1 MDETTRMQSSDSIA
15 KFAEAFAAAQGE
27 MKNPTKDNTADA
39 GKYKYSYADLAA
51 VYDACKGP
59 LTKNGIS
66 ILQSPSTN
74 QAGVSVTTMLIHSS
88 GEWVSSTLTIGCNK
102 NDAQGIGSAISYARR
117 YSLSAMVGLA
127 PEDDDDANAAVGK
140 PAAIENRR
148 KPPQETPKTPPKQS
162 AGSGVG
168 KLKADMQ
175 KAGCK
180 TIPDGELLVRWLSNF
195 AQGEEPKF
203 AAIDDYKG
211 KEPESMQLLVYIQ
224 RATEAGNTLETML
237 SSAKEWDLNDQ
248 AVEAFSRESP

>member
-59 LTKNGIS
+59 LTKHGIS

-140 PAAIENRR
+140 PAAIQRKAPA
-148 KPPQETPKTPPKQS
+148 KPPAKPKTS
-162 AGSGVG
+162 
-168 KLKADMQ
+168 
-175 KAGCK
+175 
-180 TIPDGELLVRWLSNF
+180 
-195 AQGEEPKF
+195 EPGP
-203 AAIDDYKG
+203 KG
-211 KEPESMQLLVYIQ
+211 KEVGEKLRQTFNPATLAEADRIVSQMTNDTVKSSKELVNSEALSENLLAMWDAAVILV
-224 RATEAGNTLETML
+224 T
-237 SSAKEWDLNDQ
+237 KEDDT
-248 AVEAFSRESP
+248 P